1 MIFIIKYI
9 IVNVRFENKLQFNFY
24 RIETPLLE
32 ELWVFFGTKRL
43 IYTYFP
49 EKLTTSENWLYMN
62 LFDFEID
69 YAAKIEEDE
78 DLIEEFRVKFKETT
92 NEENE

>member
-1 MIFIIKYI
+1 M
-9 IVNVRFENKLQFNFY
+9 FNFY
-24 RIETPLLE
+24 RIETSLLE
-32 ELWVFFGTKRL
+32 ELSVFFGAKRL

-62 LFDFEID
+62 LFDFEIN
-69 YAAKIEEDE
+69 YAAKNEEDE

-92 NEENE
+92 NNQDE

>member
-1 MIFIIKYI
+1 M
-9 IVNVRFENKLQFNFY
+9 
-24 RIETPLLE
+24 E
-32 ELWVFFGTKRL
+32 ELSVFFGTKRL
-43 IYTYFP
+43 IFTYFP

-69 YAAKIEEDE
+69 YTAKNEEDE

-92 NEENE
+92 NQENE